1 MIDMLLIDWD
11 KVLWYSSSI
20 VILYKTYLLNQYSFC
35 HTHLAHLI
43 SWIAILRY
51 LLFSYPIP
59 FIVTASYEKPI
70 IDINA
75 LRINSGNEWVYPH

>member
-11 KVLWYSSSI
+11 KVLWYSSNI
-20 VILYKTYLLNQYSFC
+20 VIFYKTYLLNQYSHC

-59 FIVTASYEKPI
+59 FIVTASYEI
-70 IDINA
+70 YINA
-75 LRINSGNEWVYPH
+75 MRINSCNEWVYPH